1 VSTLLIDSC
10 LLPPP
15 PLPRFAT
22 PGIRNSITSKA
33 EVAMSWSSPAEMII
47 SAAVFLAAP
56 SVKPG
61 GQQQQHATFFFV
73 VVSDLECL
81 TLERLQ
87 CLDSLRDL
95 RRTAA
100 PALMESAS
108 FTGIEGPQ
116 LQSSRCAVLGTGG
129 RCLLRA

>member
-1 VSTLLIDSC
+1 
-10 LLPPP
+10 
-15 PLPRFAT
+15 
-22 PGIRNSITSKA
+22 
-33 EVAMSWSSPAEMII
+33 MS
-47 SAAVFLAAP
+47 AP
-56 SVKPG
+56 SSTP
-61 GQQQQHATFFFV
+61 ATVRDSRNQEQYHFQGRSRDVLVLSRRDDHFSGRILGSPLGEARWAATAARDLLFV
-73 VVSDLECL
+73 AVSDLECL